1 MIAARARVDRRA
13 PFLVGFADP
22 TVPGGTRVVA
32 FWNNIILTL
41 MDKDDHAWIVVS
53 LDED

>member
-1 MIAARARVDRRA
+1 MIAPRARVDGRA
-13 PFLVGFADP
+13 PFLVSFVDP

-41 MDKDDHAWIVVS
+41 MEKVDHAWIVVS